1 MGRPRALGFLLSL
14 VLALGLFVGL
24 ATNARADEPTTYS
37 FGHAYDCQ
45 RVPAYPKKGE
55 ACTVHTFDKPLIS
68 WGRRAEDYS
77 GTWSLT
83 YLGLYK
89 DHSDVS
95 SDHPASVSAQLPH
108 IVEYVKDKDHYD
120 LTSTDN
126 IPIFELKVGGNHVA
140 YGVICAVAASDG
152 KALYIGDTWPYG
164 GGYVLSTDTLN
175 TTGSTDITMIKD
187 VTEIQ
192 EALKDSPAYTV
203 ALTGGANATTSGGD
217 TTQNG
222 LIGDKDAMA
231 EVTYTVG
238 TGYHFDTFTDIVK
251 NGITATRTSE
261 TTVKVS
267 GIPTYNAS
275 IEIPDAVPNTY
286 TVTLDNQDATTP
298 GATSVT
304 ATYESPLPS
313 IVGNLPT
320 RTDYLFA
327 GYFSEPNGAGTQYL
341 NPDGTPT
348 DAAWETAGAGT
359 IYAKWNPAQKK
370 PTPEA
375 TFTATDYDKGTLGNM
390 KEGQQYRIDGG
401 DWIDAPSG
409 GAIDLTGLSPCTIEV
424 IERGDGV
431 TTVDSDIQ
439 RIDVTRSAKPT
450 TPSAADCTTLA
461 NDDGALVGVTGD
473 MQYKASDAD
482 AWTSGDGS
490 VVTGLGS
497 GTYLVR
503 TKPAG
508 TVLAS
513 ENLPLTVRSFLS
525 HVVKFRVV
533 NGTWADGTRDEKVVT
548 LTGHEDGVL
557 GPTADLMPMT
567 STMLWLTADQI
578 PAVGGNPD
586 AGFVAGSWDVTPTTT
601 LPIGADTTF
610 TYTYAPDDPVTPTQ
624 ATVTFDANGGTGAMD
639 ALPVTVGETATPPAN
654 AFTRDGYAFTGWNTK
669 ADGTGTAYADLAEV
683 EVTEDLTLY
692 AQWTKAAPQGAPK
705 AAATSTSKGTP
716 KTGDADLGGMCALL
730 AAVAGAALVASRGA
744 RGRARG

>member
-1 MGRPRALGFLLSL
+1 MMGRPRALGFLLSL

-24 ATNARADEPTTYS
+24 ATNARADEPTATYS
-37 FGHAYDCQ
+37 FNRCYDVQ
-45 RVPAYPKKGE
+45 RWPPWPKTGQE
-55 ACTVHTFDKPLIS
+55 VTMNMPTFPLIGYTGS
-68 WGRRAEDYS
+68 DDEPVANRF
-77 GTWSLT
+77 T
-83 YLGLYK
+83 YNEGDWKLSYYTQYK
-89 DHSDVS
+89 DMSTSEVNTPLS
-95 SDHPASVSAQLPH
+95 TSARNYGGVYKVL
-108 IVEYVKDKDHYD
+108 
-120 LTSTDN
+120 SMDN
-126 IPIFELKVGGNHVA
+126 IPVFELTVDDTHVA
-140 YGVICAVAASDG
+140 YGLLWAVTEKDSEP
-152 KALYIGDTWPYG
+152 LVFFVGDTWPGG
-164 GGYVLSTDTLN
+164 GGYVLSNSEIKHEDKTTMTEDLAQVKQSIVGADIAVSGGEHATKSGGATSQTGLTGAIEQLN
-175 TTGSTDITMIKD
+175 YTAETGFHFAQFDD
-187 VTEIQ
+187 VTE
-192 EALKDSPAYTV
+192 
-203 ALTGGANATTSGGD
+203 
-217 TTQNG
+217 
-222 LIGDKDAMA
+222 
-231 EVTYTVG
+231 
-238 TGYHFDTFTDIVK
+238 
-251 NGITATRTSE
+251 NGITVHWVSRSE
-261 TTVKVS
+261 VTVS
-267 GIPTYNAS
+267 GTPTR
-275 IEIPDAVPNTY
+275 D
-286 TVTLDNQDATTP
+286 
-298 GATSVT
+298 TSVT
-304 ATYESPLPS
+304 
-313 IVGNLPT
+313 V
-320 RTDYLFA
+320 
-327 GYFSEPNGAGTQYL
+327 
-341 NPDGTPT
+341 PDAQA
-348 DAAWETAGAGT
+348 D
-359 IYAKWNPAQKK
+359 PAKK

-401 DWIDAPSG
+401 EWIDVPSDA
-409 GAIDLTGLSPCTIEV
+409 AIDLTGLSPCTIEV

-431 TTVDSDIQ
+431 TTVDSDIET
-439 RIDVTRSAKPT
+439 IVVTRAAAPT
-450 TPSAADCTTLA
+450 GPAATDCTTLA

-482 AWTSGDGS
+482 AWNSGDGS

-503 TKPAG
+503 TKPTG

-548 LTGHEDGVL
+548 LTGHEGGVL
-557 GPTADLMPMT
+557 EPTADLMPMT

-624 ATVTFDANGGTGAMD
+624 ATVTFDANGGTGTMD
-639 ALPVTVGETATPPAN
+639 ALPVTVGETVKLTAN
-654 AFTRDGYAFTGWNTK
+654 TFTRDGYTFAGWNTK

-744 RGRARG
+744 SGRARG

>member
-1 MGRPRALGFLLSL
+1 MMGRPRALGFLLSL

-24 ATNARADEPTTYS
+24 ATNARADEPTTLYT
-37 FGHAYDCQ
+37 FTLTYDCQ
-45 RVPAYPKKGE
+45 RLPGFPTTGDT
-55 ACTVHTFDKPLIS
+55 CTLFNPDKPVT
-68 WGRRAEDYS
+68 GYHYEDGNPNPVAERMETNE
-77 GTWSLT
+77 GTWTLS
-83 YLGLYK
+83 YHRLYK
-89 DHSDVS
+89 DMDAGTVN
-95 SDHPASVSAQLPH
+95 
-108 IVEYVKDKDHYD
+108 
-120 LTSTDN
+120 TDMATVATN
-126 IPIFELKVGGNHVA
+126 YSNMFKLITEDNVPVFELKFGDEHIA
-140 YGVICAVAASDG
+140 YGLLWATLDINSQPAAFFV
-152 KALYIGDTWPYG
+152 GDTYPGG
-164 GGYVLSTDTLN
+164 GGYVLSNQAVTNRSQATVTEDLPEVKKSFAGVDIIVTGGEHATESGGATEQSGLSSAIEQLN
-175 TTGSTDITMIKD
+175 YVAETGFHFAQFDD
-187 VTEIQ
+187 VTE
-192 EALKDSPAYTV
+192 
-203 ALTGGANATTSGGD
+203 
-217 TTQNG
+217 
-222 LIGDKDAMA
+222 
-231 EVTYTVG
+231 
-238 TGYHFDTFTDIVK
+238 
-251 NGITATRTSE
+251 NGITVHWVSRSE
-261 TTVKVS
+261 VTVS
-267 GIPTYNAS
+267 GTPTR
-275 IEIPDAVPNTY
+275 D
-286 TVTLDNQDATTP
+286 
-298 GATSVT
+298 TSVT
-304 ATYESPLPS
+304 
-313 IVGNLPT
+313 V
-320 RTDYLFA
+320 
-327 GYFSEPNGAGTQYL
+327 
-341 NPDGTPT
+341 PDAQA
-348 DAAWETAGAGT
+348 D
-359 IYAKWNPAQKK
+359 PAKK

-375 TFTATDYDKGTLGNM
+375 VFTATDYDRGTLSNV
-390 KEGQQYRIDGG
+390 KAGQQYRIDGG
-401 DWIDAPSG
+401 EWIDVPSDA
-409 GAIDLTGLSPCTIEV
+409 AIDLTGLSPCTIEV

-431 TTVDSDIQ
+431 TTVDSDIET
-439 RIDVTRSAKPT
+439 IVVTRAAVPT
-450 TPSAADCTTLA
+450 GPAATDCTTLA

-548 LTGHEDGVL
+548 LTGHEGGVL
-557 GPTADLMPMT
+557 EPTADLMPMT

-624 ATVTFDANGGTGAMD
+624 ATVTFDANGGTGTMD
-639 ALPVTVGETATPPAN
+639 ALPVTVGETVKLTAN
-654 AFTRDGYAFTGWNTK
+654 AFTRDGYTFAGWNTK

-730 AAVAGAALVASRGA
+730 AAVAGAALIASRGA

>member
-1 MGRPRALGFLLSL
+1 M
-14 VLALGLFVGL
+14 
-24 ATNARADEPTTYS
+24 
-37 FGHAYDCQ
+37 
-45 RVPAYPKKGE
+45 
-55 ACTVHTFDKPLIS
+55 
-68 WGRRAEDYS
+68 
-77 GTWSLT
+77 
-83 YLGLYK
+83 
-89 DHSDVS
+89 
-95 SDHPASVSAQLPH
+95 
-108 IVEYVKDKDHYD
+108 
-120 LTSTDN
+120 
-126 IPIFELKVGGNHVA
+126 
-140 YGVICAVAASDG
+140 
-152 KALYIGDTWPYG
+152 
-164 GGYVLSTDTLN
+164 
-175 TTGSTDITMIKD
+175 
-187 VTEIQ
+187 
-192 EALKDSPAYTV
+192 
-203 ALTGGANATTSGGD
+203 
-217 TTQNG
+217 
-222 LIGDKDAMA
+222 
-231 EVTYTVG
+231 
-238 TGYHFDTFTDIVK
+238 
-251 NGITATRTSE
+251 
-261 TTVKVS
+261 
-267 GIPTYNAS
+267 
-275 IEIPDAVPNTY
+275 
-286 TVTLDNQDATTP
+286 
-298 GATSVT
+298 
-304 ATYESPLPS
+304 
-313 IVGNLPT
+313 
-320 RTDYLFA
+320 
-327 GYFSEPNGAGTQYL
+327 
-341 NPDGTPT
+341 
-348 DAAWETAGAGT
+348 
-359 IYAKWNPAQKK
+359 
-370 PTPEA
+370 
-375 TFTATDYDKGTLGNM
+375 
-390 KEGQQYRIDGG
+390 
-401 DWIDAPSG
+401 
-409 GAIDLTGLSPCTIEV
+409 

-431 TTVDSDIQ
+431 TTVDSDIET
-439 RIDVTRSAKPT
+439 IVVTRAAVPT
-450 TPSAADCTTLA
+450 GPSAADCTTLA

-548 LTGHEDGVL
+548 LTGHEGGVL

-586 AGFVAGSWDVTPTTT
+586 VGFVAGSWDVTPTTT

-639 ALPVTVGETATPPAN
+639 ALPVTVGETVKLTAN
-654 AFTRDGYAFTGWNTK
+654 AFTRDGYTFAGWNTK

-692 AQWTKAAPQGAPK
+692 AQWTKAAAQGAPK